1 MAGMQLLIWIG
12 AGICLL
18 GVVGLVATGMSALKL
33 RGANLEDDELR
44 AALQKGVVRNMIA
57 LFVAVIGLMMVMV
70 GLAMR

>member
-1 MAGMQLLIWIG
+1 MLVWVG
-12 AGICLL
+12 AGVCLL
-18 GVVGLVATGMSALKL
+18 GVVGLLATGAAALKL
-33 RGANLEDDELR
+33 RNGNLEDAELR